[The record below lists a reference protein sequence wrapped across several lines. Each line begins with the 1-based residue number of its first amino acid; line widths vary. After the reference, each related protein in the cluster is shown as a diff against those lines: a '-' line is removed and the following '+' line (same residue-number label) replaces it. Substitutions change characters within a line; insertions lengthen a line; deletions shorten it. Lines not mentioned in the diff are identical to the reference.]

1 MIVAVTVTKIKTTFM
16 AHKTEKL
23 EEEEKKTKK
32 KIIKRNKMQ
41 LKKKTWTGVHVSVS
55 VRII

>member
-1 MIVAVTVTKIKTTFM
+1 MIVAVAVTKIKTTFM

-23 EEEEKKTKK
+23 EEEKKTKK
-32 KIIKRNKMQ
+32 KIIKRNEMQ
-41 LKKKTWTGVHVSVS
+41 LKKKAWTGVHVSVS

>member
-1 MIVAVTVTKIKTTFM
+1 MIVAVAVTKIKTTFM

-23 EEEEKKTKK
+23 EEEKKNKEKKLSKEIKCNWKK
-32 KIIKRNKMQ
+32 D
-41 LKKKTWTGVHVSVS
+41 WTGVHVSVS